1 MKPLRV
7 IKSNT
12 DLQAE
17 RGEILDAL
25 TALIECFPNAPK
37 KNLAAYA
44 EKLLELVLVRRPSVA
59 TLARASDRLIEANG
73 FLPPI
78 KSVLDAIDEAAS
90 SLGAVQVKTAVVDLD
105 HLGSPGKLLLVRYG
119 AGIAASWFKRLD
131 VLEDRGGAELVLS
144 VPSEFIRSRLLSD
157 YAAEIGRCWRVS
169 RPALRVIHFDVV
181 GRRRQSYVLS
191 EVT

>member
-7 IKSNT
+7 INSNA
-12 DLQAE
+12 DRQAE

-44 EKLLELVLVRRPSVA
+44 EKLLEMVLARRPSVG

-78 KSVLDAIDEAAS
+78 KSVLIAIDEAAS
-90 SLGAVQVKTAVVDLD
+90 SLRAVQVKTAVVDLD

-119 AGIAASWFKRLD
+119 AGIAASWFKKLD
-131 VLEDRGGAELVLS
+131 VLEDRGAELALS

-181 GRRRQSYVLS
+181 GQRRQSYVLS
-191 EVT
+191 DTA